1 VRADRRRRVVGAYK
15 AWAPGASAEDQHRF
29 LAVSARGER
38 VENPNPAR
46 FLAHAFPAAVLTPHF
61 DRRATGP
68 SRRLNHLLRAKP
80 SYRVSRLDPSE
91 TIRSRIATS
100 RTRNSLLRARWARVP
115 AAIRRAF
122 ARASSI
128 LRLIG
133 DSLKPPIP
141 PRLNEPE
148 GPRSQSVVVDVDHSR
163 ALKRAR
169 ARGGAGR
176 PCDGRR
182 LIERRAKE
190 LAAGRSTSSR

>member
-1 VRADRRRRVVGAYK
+1 MQTDPSHSPSLQVEAGSVAGLWRYPLKSMMGEELNAAEVTDRGLVGRTEPPDWALQARR
-15 AWAPGASAEDQHRF
+15 
-29 LAVSARGER
+29 
-38 VENPNPAR
+38 
-46 FLAHAFPAAVLTPHF
+46 
-61 DRRATGP
+61 
-68 SRRLNHLLRAKP
+68 
-80 SYRVSRLDPSE
+80 SYRVLRLHRSE

-148 GPRSQSVVVDVDHSR
+148 GPRSQSVVLTSTI
-163 ALKRAR
+163 A
-169 ARGGAGR
+169 
-176 PCDGRR
+176 
-182 LIERRAKE
+182 E
-190 LAAGRSTSSR
+190 L